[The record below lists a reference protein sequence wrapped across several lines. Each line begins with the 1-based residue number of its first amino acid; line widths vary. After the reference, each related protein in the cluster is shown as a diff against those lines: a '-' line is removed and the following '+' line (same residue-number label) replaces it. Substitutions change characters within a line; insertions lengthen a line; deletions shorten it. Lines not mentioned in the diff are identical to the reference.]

1 MKRDLL
7 VTLADG
13 NYVDQARQLFSSVY
27 WNAGWQGDYMLLAYD
42 IPEKNLQWFRDK
54 GILVRKCEPIMA
66 ETENRIG
73 HAPLTTLSKFY
84 LFTPEFKKWGNVVF
98 LDGDIIVRG
107 SLESLTDV
115 KGFAAVRIL
124 NISRTLLKGQFQDR
138 NRRNKYLFKEME
150 SKCDL
155 NKPAFNSGV
164 MAFNTDIISGD
175 DFQNL
180 KKLFFHYQNIL
191 YISEETIL
199 NIYFYDKWQELSQVY
214 NVCPSYEIYH
224 AESSPDDLKGIVLH
238 TYSNF
243 PGGKPWNPKS
253 PLNSEWK
260 VNLDKADLIDIANPQ
275 TPKKILSK
283 QEEAQYDFYLRNL
296 HKNNLYKYY
305 RYRISFF
312 YRYNKLR
319 LFLGAYLKNN
329 YPQIFKLQRRL
340 RNKTLV

>member
-1 MKRDLL
+1 
-7 VTLADG
+7 
-13 NYVDQARQLFSSVY
+13 
-27 WNAGWQGDYMLLAYD
+27 
-42 IPEKNLQWFRDK
+42 
-54 GILVRKCEPIMA
+54 
-66 ETENRIG
+66 
-73 HAPLTTLSKFY
+73 
-84 LFTPEFKKWGNVVF
+84 
-98 LDGDIIVRG
+98 
-107 SLESLTDV
+107 
-115 KGFAAVRIL
+115 
-124 NISRTLLKGQFQDR
+124 
-138 NRRNKYLFKEME
+138 ME